1 MHAEAI
7 PERRTTLVL
16 LAVATAIGGLGLA
29 AGGSAGALLAEEMT
43 GSTTW
48 AGMPLGIL
56 VLGSAA
62 GALVISRQTSR
73 AGRRAGLVLGYG
85 AGVAG
90 AVMVVAATEIDEFAL
105 LLAGSAALGAANAA
119 IFLTRYAAADLGGES
134 GRGRALGVV
143 FFATALGAVASPNL
157 LGPSGDVAEVLGL
170 ASLSGLYLV
179 AFVAFG
185 VAGALLATLPR
196 RALPV
201 SPGGVSRRELRS
213 GLRGARLA
221 LLVLGASNF
230 VMVAVMAIAPV
241 HLATHD
247 HSLDFVGIV
256 VGVHVLCMFAPS
268 PLTGWLADRAG
279 GMTVAALG
287 ASLLVAASISGAL
300 LDLSDG
306 TSMTAMLALLG
317 LGWNAG
323 VVGGSTMLAASVP
336 AVLRPQTEGIGE
348 VAMGLAAGAGAPIA
362 GLIVALGDISS
373 LSIAGAVGGV
383 LMLIALRIGERPP
396 LNPSRRRSSILQ
408 PQETQCRSAG
418 QYCADT

>member
-1 MHAEAI
+1 MHAETI

-16 LAVATAIGGLGLA
+16 LAVATAIGALGLA
-29 AGGSAGALLAEEMT
+29 AGGSAGALLAEDMT

-48 AGMPLGIL
+48 AGVPLGAL

-62 GALVISRQTSR
+62 GALLISRQTSR
-73 AGRRAGLVLGYG
+73 AGRGAGLVLGYG
-85 AGVAG
+85 VGVGG
-90 AVMVVAATEIDEFAL
+90 AVLVVAAAEIDDFAL
-105 LLAGSAALGAANAA
+105 LLAGSAALGTANAA

-134 GRGRALGVV
+134 GRGRALGIV

-170 ASLSGLYLV
+170 PSLSGLYLV
-179 AFVAFG
+179 AFLSFG
-185 VAGALLATLPR
+185 IAGALLAALPR
-196 RALPV
+196 RALPF
-201 SPGGVSRRELRS
+201 SPGRVSRRELRS
-213 GLRGARLA
+213 GLRRARLA
-221 LLVLGASNF
+221 LLVLCASNF

-241 HLATHD
+241 HLASHG
-247 HSLDFVGIV
+247 HSLDLVGIV
-256 VGVHVLCMFAPS
+256 VGIHVLCMFAPS
-268 PLTGWLADRAG
+268 PLSGWLADRAG

-287 ASLLVAASISGAL
+287 AALLVAAGISGAL
-300 LDLSDG
+300 LDLSDW

-323 VVGGSTMLAASVP
+323 VVGGSTMLAASVT

-362 GLIVALGDISS
+362 GLIVAFGDISA

-383 LMLIALRIGERPP
+383 LMFTALRIGDQAAPEFV
-396 LNPSRRRSSILQ
+396 SS
-408 PQETQCRSAG
+408 S
-418 QYCADT
+418 D